1 MARKS
6 LQDKLLD
13 AIDAGDTELIK
24 SISAEIKLKVKKPTK
39 KAKKTKK
46 PAPKVKRAR
55 KPTFAK
61 KIPAPPKSPI
71 DNADDGDIIS
81 RPKSSVILLP
91 GQTEPEAK
99 GRQCKTEAFDTNVVR
114 RNKFKDDKTIAKE
127 DIGIS
132 GSHGVERG
140 TRKYQPVEVECRIC
154 HKHEMVSPALAGV
167 NLGGEW
173 TSYRCNRCCSSGR
186 R

>member
-6 LQDKLLD
+6 LQEKLLD
-13 AIDAGDTELIK
+13 AIDSGDTELIK
-24 SISAEIKLKVKKPTK
+24 AISAEIKLKTKKPVK

-46 PAPKVKRAR
+46 SAPKAKRA
-55 KPTFAK
+55 K
-61 KIPAPPKSPI
+61 KLPAPPKAPI
-71 DNADDGDIIS
+71 DNSEEGDIIS
-81 RPKSSVILLP
+81 RPKSSVLILP
-91 GQTEPEAK
+91 GQPEPEQK
-99 GRQCKTEAFDTNVVR
+99 GKQCKTEPFDTNAVR
-114 RNKFKDDKTIAKE
+114 RNRFKDDKSFAKE

-132 GSHGVERG
+132 GSQGVERG